1 MTKRM
6 FIISLGLLAPFFGTA
21 QEEQTTQQTPQ
32 ENEKQYPATIEGQ
45 YDQLVEK
52 AGNWEKYKLIKKE
65 SIYSFKRFMLD
76 SLKAQKQVLRE
87 KLDTISSQ
95 SSQIK
100 QLNQRI
106 SSLESDLD
114 KEKNRNNSIEFLGMT
129 IEKGLYSAVVWGIII
144 VGAILF
150 EYLSR
155 FRIFMIFSIDF
166 FLTVG
171 ISSLIIVAPAIL
183 SGSFFTDSMAGF
195 IGSPPKGSKP
205 VTSLFIYFFA

>member
-1 MTKRM
+1 M

-129 IEKGLYSAVVWGIII
+129 IEKGLYSTVVWGII
-144 VGAILF
+144 
-150 EYLSR
+150 SN
-155 FRIFMIFSIDF
+155 
-166 FLTVG
+166 
-171 ISSLIIVAPAIL
+171 IL
-183 SGSFFTDSMAGF
+183 SCIRIPILSF
-195 IGSPPKGSKP
+195 
-205 VTSLFIYFFA
+205 